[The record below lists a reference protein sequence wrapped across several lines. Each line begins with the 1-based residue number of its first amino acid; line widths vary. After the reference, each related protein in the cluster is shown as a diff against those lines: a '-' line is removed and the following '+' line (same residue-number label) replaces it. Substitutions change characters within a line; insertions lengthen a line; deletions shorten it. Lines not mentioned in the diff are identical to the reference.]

1 MSPCPSVPSIE
12 VLSPWKSAWPGL
24 VEVMSPVSD
33 HCDQTPLL
41 NVSTPSSDAGTH
53 GLFAIIFM
61 IVHEIFSDECH
72 VSNITVVTDTTE
84 TDNVTS
90 ISIEH
95 DTGSFHTQEHDN
107 KV

>member
-1 MSPCPSVPSIE
+1 MNSYIKE
-12 VLSPWKSAWPGL
+12 
-24 VEVMSPVSD
+24 
-33 HCDQTPLL
+33 T
-41 NVSTPSSDAGTH
+41 
-53 GLFAIIFM
+53 
-61 IVHEIFSDECH
+61 FSDECH

-95 DTGSFHTQEHDN
+95 ETGTFYNQEHDN

>member
-1 MSPCPSVPSIE
+1 MTIVTKHLFSMCPHPPVMQVRIT
-12 VLSPWKSAWPGL
+12 LK
-24 VEVMSPVSD
+24 EVMNSYIK
-33 HCDQTPLL
+33 QTFL
-41 NVSTPSSDAGTH
+41 
-53 GLFAIIFM
+53 
-61 IVHEIFSDECH
+61 DECH

-95 DTGSFHTQEHDN
+95 ETGTFYNQEHDN